1 MKIIFIRHGTPDY
14 ELDALTEKGVREA
27 KLLANRV
34 AKWENKIGRAHV

>member
-27 KLLANRV
+27 KLLLLSSRKGEAD
-34 AKWENKIGRAHV
+34 GLLLP